1 MNSYSQPLTLM
12 FTGLEGLIHNLDKL
26 VTFSDRFVNFSDKFV
41 NFSDRSVTFSDKFVN
56 FDAGSIGVTWF
67 PGPLKELLKETS

>member
-1 MNSYSQPLTLM
+1 MNSYLQPLTLI
-12 FTGLEGLIHNLDKL
+12 FTGLDGLIHNLDKL
-26 VTFSDRFVNFSDKFV
+26 VNFSDEFV